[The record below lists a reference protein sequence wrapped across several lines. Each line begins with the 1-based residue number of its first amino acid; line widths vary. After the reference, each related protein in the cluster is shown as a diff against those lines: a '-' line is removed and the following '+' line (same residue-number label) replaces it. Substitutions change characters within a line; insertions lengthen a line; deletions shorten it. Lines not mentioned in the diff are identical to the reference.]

1 MTPAP
6 LHTHRL
12 RLDPFT
18 PAHSPLLAALSAT
31 PEVMRFIGDGT
42 PWPPARAADV
52 SQRTVAHW
60 REHGFGWWVA
70 TLSASGAA
78 IGFAALNFAGADSG
92 IAADDH
98 EIGWWLEPAAWGR
111 GLAREGTIA
120 VRDDAFTRLRAP
132 RVVARI
138 APANSASLRVAEAI
152 GLTREADSIGRAGEP
167 IAVLS
172 LSAPDWR
179 RRDRQAGPA

>member
-1 MTPAP
+1 MAPEP

-18 PAHSPLLAALSAT
+18 PADAPLLTALSAT
-31 PEVMRFIGDGT
+31 PEVMHFIGDGT
-42 PWPPARAADV
+42 PWPPTRAAEV
-52 SQRTVAHW
+52 SERTDGHW

-70 TLSASGAA
+70 TLSATGTA

-98 EIGWWLEPAAWGR
+98 EIGWWLG
-111 GLAREGTIA
+111 
-120 VRDDAFTRLRAP
+120 AP

-138 APANSASLRVAEAI
+138 APPNAASLRVAEAI
-152 GLTREADSIGRAGEP
+152 GLTRDADSTGRAGAP

-172 LSAPDWR
+172 LSAADWR
-179 RRDRQAGPA
+179 TRDRQDGRA

>member
-1 MTPAP
+1 MVLAP
-6 LHTHRL
+6 LHTQRL

-18 PAHSPLLAALSAT
+18 PAHASLLAALSAT
-31 PEVMRFIGDGT
+31 PAVMRFIGDGK
-42 PWPPARAADV
+42 PWPPTRAAEV
-52 SQRTVAHW
+52 SQRTAAHW

-70 TLSASGAA
+70 TLSATGTA
-78 IGFAALNFAGADSG
+78 IGFAALNFAGADAG
-92 IAADDH
+92 IDAEDH
-98 EIGWWLEPAAWGR
+98 EIGWWLAPAAWGR
-111 GLAREGTIA
+111 GLAREGAIA

>member
-1 MTPAP
+1 MAPEP

-18 PAHSPLLAALSAT
+18 PADAPLLAALSAT
-31 PEVMRFIGDGT
+31 PEVMHFIGDGT
-42 PWPPARAADV
+42 PWPPTRAAEV
-52 SQRTVAHW
+52 SERTAGHW

-70 TLSASGAA
+70 TLSATGTA

-92 IAADDH
+92 IATDDH
-98 EIGWWLEPAAWGR
+98 EIGWWLAPTAWGR
-111 GLAREGTIA
+111 GLAREGAIA
-120 VRDDAFTRLRAP
+120 VRDDAFTRLGAP

-138 APANSASLRVAEAI
+138 APVNVASLRVAEAI
-152 GLTREADSIGRAGEP
+152 GLTRDADSTGRAGEP

-172 LSAPDWR
+172 LSAAGWR
-179 RRDRQAGPA
+179 TGDRQDARA